1 MKTINR
7 KMRYFYKSKLNEYS
21 NYIRKKRWTAK
32 NKDLYEN
39 SINILISKYIELK
52 IMEHFLQMEGV
63 IDGKFRWE
71 LLLMLSSIIYPKH
84 SRELKRKYFSHS
96 DEINTNRIFLRFSL
110 KHFKFLIKNFESLR
124 FLFMIFEKEHSS
136 HLT

>member
-1 MKTINR
+1 
-7 KMRYFYKSKLNEYS
+7 MRYFYKSKLNEYS

-63 IDGKFRWE
+63 IDGKFR
-71 LLLMLSSIIYPKH
+71 
-84 SRELKRKYFSHS
+84 
-96 DEINTNRIFLRFSL
+96 
-110 KHFKFLIKNFESLR
+110 
-124 FLFMIFEKEHSS
+124 
-136 HLT
+136 